1 MRRRV
6 PFLLLAFAV
15 FAATLPLWWQ
25 PAPYYVMDDGLGH
38 LFRILEF
45 DRVVHEGVFYPRWA
59 PDLAFGYGYPVFNF
73 YAPLTDYLAESL
85 HIFGL
90 TLPDAIKAILAL
102 AVLIAAVGAY
112 VLGTELYPDHEEQR
126 WIGVL
131 VASAYV
137 LFPYF
142 LLDLYTRAA
151 IAEALAAALLPW
163 LVWAWR
169 RLLHDQTIGSVV
181 LAALVSAALVLTH
194 NLTALVTVPLL
205 GVYLFWEW
213 IHLPAARR
221 MRSLQNGSV
230 AVLVGALLAA
240 IYWLPLFA
248 ELPLVGMSR
257 ADQQLRVLLEENFL
271 SLRDLVQFSWAYQY
285 VGAPFPLALTPMLL
299 GIVSALAVLFW
310 GRDQRAKGATLF
322 FVAGAVVS
330 MVLMIDWT
338 KGLWLALPL
347 LRSIQF
353 PWRLSVFVGFGVAL
367 AIGGLA
373 ASLWQG
379 KWLNALRTRSA
390 RAAGGMTLAFA
401 AIIVGLLVWVGISNL
416 SPRRMNNLQGDV
428 ALPQLVRFEMNSK
441 PIGLG
446 SMNEYMPLT
455 VQALPRRLNPVAAG
469 GTAPAIRLEEYN
481 AVRRAFTISTS
492 QPISVS
498 LHSFYFPDWW
508 VTIDDQPVHAF
519 PSTTVGLL
527 TLDIPAGSHRIEIDL
542 IDTAPRQIGT
552 WLSVAGMLVLL
563 GLASVVVY
571 RRETETGAIL
581 VSLALGVSLLAPTA
595 LLAWQSLPPAVQPT
609 EANVSPEL
617 SLIGVQV
624 EDAAWLS
631 DSWRVASPRDVLR
644 LAVYWQVKR
653 SLQDKPTAWRLVDE
667 NGRAWAEREL
677 FSRYAAGL
685 PLTWVPNEIVP
696 DHYDLPLDPGMP
708 SGRYALQVA
717 YGDSREY
724 VTATKIELQ
733 EGSAPAP
740 AQPVIDQKV
749 LSRLGDS
756 IQLVGYTLGAPLRPG
771 QISPVVL
778 YWKAESPVPVD
789 YTAFVQ
795 LIDDQGNL
803 VAQHDGLT
811 GDGFDTS
818 ALWVPGRVVQD
829 WHDLAVPREIK
840 PGLYRL
846 IAGLYLLQDLKR
858 LPVVDEAGESS
869 PDDVVELGEV
879 KLPMNAQ
886 AAQPSHALDLS
897 VGPSIRLLG
906 YDLAALD
913 ARGEIVS
920 RGNDETPSRLSI
932 RPTQILELKLYWQ
945 ARASL
950 SADYKVFVHLI
961 DDQGKV
967 VAQRDVFPADN
978 RYPTRIWETDE
989 KVVDTHLLPLKQLSP
1004 GRYRIVVG
1012 MYNPENGE
1020 RLSAVDAHGKPL
1032 PDRAIPVGNV
1042 EVSGP

>member
-1 MRRRV
+1 MRRWV
-6 PFLLLAFAV
+6 PFLLLAFTV
-15 FAATLPLWWQ
+15 LAATLPLWWQ
-25 PAPYYVMDDGLGH
+25 PAPLYVMDDGPGH

-85 HIFGL
+85 HIFGM

-102 AVLIAAVGAY
+102 TVLLAAIGSYILGA
-112 VLGTELYPDHEEQR
+112 ELHREHPEQR
-126 WIGVL
+126 LIGAL
-131 VASAYV
+131 IASAYV

-163 LVWAWR
+163 LVWTWR

-194 NLTALVTVPLL
+194 NLTALVTAPLV
-205 GVYLFWEW
+205 GVYLIWLW

-221 MRSLQNGSV
+221 RRTLWNGAV
-230 AVLVGALLAA
+230 AVVLGGLLAA

-248 ELPLVGMSR
+248 ELPFVGMSR
-257 ADQQLRVLLEENFL
+257 ADQQLRILLDENFL
-271 SLRDLVQFSWAYQY
+271 SLRDVVQFSWAYRY
-285 VGAPFPLALTPMLL
+285 VGAPFPLALTPVLL
-299 GIVSALAVLFW
+299 GLASALVVLLF
-310 GRDQRAKGATLF
+310 GRDQRVKGTTLF
-322 FVAGAVVS
+322 FSASALVS
-330 MVLMIDWT
+330 TVLMIDWT

-353 PWRLSVFVGFGVAL
+353 PWRLSVFAGFGVAL
-367 AIGGLA
+367 AIGGVA
-373 ASLWQG
+373 ARLWQE
-379 KWLNALRTRSA
+379 KWRNELCIRSG
-390 RAAGGMTLAFA
+390 RAAEWVSLGFA
-401 AIIVGLLVWVGISNL
+401 VIVTALLIWVGVSNL
-416 SPRRMNNLQGDV
+416 SPRRVNNLQGDIT
-428 ALPQLVRFEMNSK
+428 LPQLVRFEMNSK

-455 VQALPRRLNPVAAG
+455 VQALPRRLNPVVAG
-469 GTAPAIRLEEYN
+469 GTAPIIRLEEYN

-498 LHSFYFPDWW
+498 LHSFYFPDWR
-508 VTIDDQPVHAF
+508 VTIDGQPVHAY
-519 PSTTVGLL
+519 PSTPMGLL
-527 TLDIPAGSHRIEIDL
+527 TVDVPAGNRRIMVEL
-542 IDTAPRQIGT
+542 VDTAPRQIGT
-552 WLSVAGMLVLL
+552 WLSIAGMLALL
-563 GLASVVVY
+563 GLASVVFY
-571 RRETETGAIL
+571 RRETETRAIL
-581 VSLALGVSLLAPTA
+581 VSFALLLALVAPTA
-595 LLAWQSLPPAVQPT
+595 LLARQSRPPVVQPT
-609 EANVSPEL
+609 KVDVSPEL

-624 EDAAWLS
+624 DDAEWVL
-631 DSWRVASPRDVLR
+631 DSWRVASPRDSLR

-653 SLQDKPTAWRLVDE
+653 SLQEKPTAWRLVDE
-667 NGRAWAEREL
+667 NGRVWVEREL
-677 FSRYAAGL
+677 FSRYAAGV
-685 PLTWVPNEIVP
+685 PLTWVPHEIVP
-696 DHYDLPLDPGMP
+696 DHYELPLDSSLPR
-708 SGRYALQVA
+708 GRYSLEVA
-717 YGDSREY
+717 YGDSGAY
-724 VTATKIELQ
+724 ATASVIELQ
-733 EGSAPAP
+733 QGSAPARAEP
-740 AQPVIDQKV
+740 LIGKK
-749 LSRLGDS
+749 LFSRLGDS
-756 IQLVGYTLGAPLRPG
+756 IQMVGYTLGAPLRPG
-771 QISPVVL
+771 QISPVLL
-778 YWKAESPVPVD
+778 YWKTEQPLPVD

-811 GDGFDTS
+811 GDGFNTS

-829 WHDLAVPREIK
+829 WHDLSVPRDVK

-846 IAGLYLLQDLKR
+846 ISGLYLLQDLRR

-879 KLPMNAQ
+879 KIPMNAQ
-886 AAQPSHALDLS
+886 AAQPGHALGVS

-906 YDLAALD
+906 YDLATMD

-932 RPTQILELKLYWQ
+932 RPNQILELKLYWQ

-950 SADYKVFVHLI
+950 STDYKVFVHLV
-961 DDQGKV
+961 DDHGKV
-967 VAQRDVFPADN
+967 VAQRDVFPGDS
-978 RYPTRIWETDE
+978 RYPTRIWEPDE
-989 KVVDTHLLPLKQLSP
+989 KVVDIHDLPLKQLSP
-1004 GRYRIVVG
+1004 GRYGIVVG

-1020 RLSAVDAHGKPL
+1020 RLAVVDAQDKSL